1 MDVPTTST
9 ESTTDPTTTTH
20 EKTNEE
26 ILHDVATTF
35 WLIFIFYVFASVA
48 WIAYCIISY
57 RRDLEKLKVT
67 AEKNG
72 IARYLELRRLLKAYD
87 SVDIENFR
95 CSVDDDSVTEVS

>member
-87 SVDIENFR
+87 SKFPDAWLR
-95 CSVDDDSVTEVS
+95 